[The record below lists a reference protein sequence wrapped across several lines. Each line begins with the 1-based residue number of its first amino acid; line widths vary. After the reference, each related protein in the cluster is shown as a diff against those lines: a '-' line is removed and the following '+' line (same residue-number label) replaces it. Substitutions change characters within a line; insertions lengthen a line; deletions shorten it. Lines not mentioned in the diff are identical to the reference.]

1 MVKVLNTSGTLTTNA
16 TLYGQSSGTA
26 RTLLS
31 YTNPNFVLN
40 SGYLAFIENRTG
52 VQRSSDG
59 IEQFRFV
66 LGY

>member
-1 MVKVLNTSGTLTTNA
+1 M
-16 TLYGQSSGTA
+16 
-26 RTLLS
+26 LS
-31 YTNPNFVLN
+31 YNSPNFVLN